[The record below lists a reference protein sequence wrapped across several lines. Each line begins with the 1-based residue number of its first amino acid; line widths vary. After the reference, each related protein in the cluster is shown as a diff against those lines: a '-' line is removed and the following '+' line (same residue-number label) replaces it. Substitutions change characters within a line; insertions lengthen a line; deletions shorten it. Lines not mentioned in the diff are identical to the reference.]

1 MNLNKLASEVKLVLE
16 KAENICTEETLEEL
30 NEECKS
36 KSISLERKRKLMIG
50 HLKIIEEIIPKVSAL
65 EKEWK
70 EALHSVEIKDEDY
83 EFDLY
88 ESYLNSEEC
97 LFSSCHKMHYVRT
110 LLTEEIGQINLLC
123 EKEEGNER
131 AEVKSSVRENEG
143 KLTELIEKLF
153 EEAIDRREDITATRK
168 FAHLLGCLKGEAL
181 EHISDLAVSEENYAL
196 AMKNLKERYGDKQ
209 RRIMELYTRLQKL
222 DKSERNVVVLLRELL
237 NILSQLKE
245 LGENLE
251 TNQLWTTITGKLPDY
266 ILGNVIKE
274 KLKKPE
280 WTMQD
285 TITFLK
291 NI

>member
-16 KAENICTEETLEEL
+16 KAENICTEETLEES

-50 HLKIIEEIIPKVSAL
+50 HLKIIEEIIPTVSAL

-123 EKEEGNER
+123 EKEGNER

-143 KLTELIEKLF
+143 KLTELIEKLVTTSKPKEIKTVEFDGNPKLWGLFITQF
-153 EEAIDRREDITATRK
+153 EEAIDRREDMTATRK

-181 EHISDLAVSEENYAL
+181 EHISDLAVSEE
-196 AMKNLKERYGDKQ
+196 
-209 RRIMELYTRLQKL
+209 KL
-222 DKSERNVVVLLRELL
+222 CTSYEEF
-237 NILSQLKE
+237 E
-245 LGENLE
+245 G
-251 TNQLWTTITGKLPDY
+251 TIWG
-266 ILGNVIKE
+266 
-274 KLKKPE
+274 
-280 WTMQD
+280 
-285 TITFLK
+285 
-291 NI
+291 